1 MKKLVSA
8 AAASVLLAG
17 AVSAE
22 TTVKFNANGR
32 YGTNLWT
39 GIAAEQGIESKTEDD
54 SYWNDGIKES
64 WTDEVKMTV
73 TSDNAGVMI
82 NENIS
87 SESISMNKY
96 DVWLNWGNFRVDFGK
111 MDNRAGIIGDNNGN
125 WFGACTILAKPGINN
140 GVLSAYKNRG
150 YLIGKDYD
158 TTDTALAKAK
168 SEAAVA
174 AYKKEIAKY
183 TAVYKNDGK
192 TVDYYLDKDGNKI
205 STTAYK
211 TAYENAAKKAYDAV
225 SEIVE
230 WSADSSLAK
239 YGTDS
244 TSYTTSYSGTK
255 QNALWLTYA
264 LGDFTFHG
272 TMFTNGS
279 KTFTDFNLAAEYKK
293 DALDAALTLKFT
305 DSLSGLDEDTERYA
319 QGTDMLAALSC
330 KYYINE
336 QFSVFG
342 AYTLGLPYLGKEF
355 TVAYTNDDGVDV
367 EEEYAGMTPIHA
379 IDLRAQFKQDKIF
392 ALLATNFTMIT
403 PSKYTKEL
411 SDDAEAVMGIDV
423 GAQFQYTISDL
434 ATFDFQTRYDCY
446 DLMKKNDEAGL
457 NSMVIRPG
465 VILSAQ
471 KNCTVSTGVE
481 VTLDNMFTST
491 KKDNSDEGM
500 LVLTTKIPL
509 VVRVKL

>member
-39 GIAAEQGIESKTEDD
+39 GIAAEKGIEDDVEDD

-96 DVWLNWGNFRVDFGK
+96 DVWLKYGDLRLDFGK

-150 YLIGKDYD
+150 YVIGVNSSDAYIAA
-158 TTDTALAKAK
+158 TA
-168 SEAAVA
+168 
-174 AYKKEIAKY
+174 
-183 TAVYKNDGK
+183 
-192 TVDYYLDKDGNKI
+192 
-205 STTAYK
+205 
-211 TAYENAAKKAYDAV
+211 AAKKAYDAAKKNYGSSV
-225 SEIVE
+225 VTYKEDGSGTKSTIYYDENGNEVT
-230 WSADSSLAK
+230 SAEYTALANAAAEEAGTKAFYEYTDSSLAK

-255 QNALWLTYA
+255 ENALWLTYA
-264 LGDFTFHG
+264 LGDFTFHS

-330 KYYINE
+330 KYDINE